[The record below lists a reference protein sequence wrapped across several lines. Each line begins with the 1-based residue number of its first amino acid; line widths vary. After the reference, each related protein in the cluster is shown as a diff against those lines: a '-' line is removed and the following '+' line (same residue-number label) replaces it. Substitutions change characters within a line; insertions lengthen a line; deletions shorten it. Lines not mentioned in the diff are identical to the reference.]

1 MRIKTYQA
9 YSDVY
14 DVLKDWNIFGL
25 ICLSGSGSKST
36 LKSLHS
42 KPHLVQRPNSDLH
55 NIIANSK
62 LSVDRSMDGQGWG
75 NNRIGFGG
83 VGWDGKL
90 VCMKN
95 ISII

>member
-1 MRIKTYQA
+1 
-9 YSDVY
+9 
-14 DVLKDWNIFGL
+14 LKDWNIFGL

-83 VGWDGKL
+83 VGWDGAEWHGTGWRFE
-90 VCMKN
+90 MRQ
-95 ISII
+95 IDGTG